1 MTTIARC
8 YLREAV
14 TAYGA
19 DRIQALYEGM
29 KHYTDELME
38 IVNEAHPTD
47 LPMVLAAM
55 DTVEDTIRELPEYR
69 QMNHA
74 ETSEKWCRK
83 LSPVVSHKKV
93 EIRIGEDM
101 GEEGGT

>member
-1 MTTIARC
+1 MMTTIARC

-14 TAYGA
+14 TSYGA

-55 DTVEDTIRELPEYR
+55 DTVEDTIRELPEYK

-93 EIRIGEDM
+93 EIRIADGYTYA
-101 GEEGGT
+101 EE

>member
-1 MTTIARC
+1 MMTTIARC

-19 DRIQALYEGM
+19 DRVQALYEGM

-38 IVNEAHPTD
+38 VVNEAHPTD

-55 DTVEDTIRELPEYR
+55 DTVEDTIMDMPEYR
-69 QMNHA
+69 KMNHA

-83 LSPVVSHKKV
+83 LSPVVTHRKV
-93 EIRIGEDM
+93 EIRIGET
-101 GEEGGT
+101 EEE

>member
-14 TAYGA
+14 TSYGA

-38 IVNEAHPTD
+38 VVNEAHPTD

-55 DTVEDTIRELPEYR
+55 DTVEDTIRDMPEYR
-69 QMNHA
+69 KMNHA

-83 LSPVVSHKKV
+83 LSPVVTHRKG
-93 EIRIGEDM
+93 EIRLGET
-101 GEEGGT
+101 EEE